1 MIVISLKNEGDKYSV
16 TGNGHADYNPGQ
28 DIICS
33 AVSMLFYA
41 FAGYLIN
48 KDIECKYKLDSGN
61 SKIEAVGD
69 AKECFDMIKIGF
81 LQLESKYPKNVKVV
95 LT

>member
-1 MIVISLKNEGDKYSV
+1 MNPKY
-16 TGNGHADYNPGQ
+16 N
-28 DIICS
+28 
-33 AVSMLFYA
+33 
-41 FAGYLIN
+41 
-48 KDIECKYKLDSGN
+48 LDSGN